1 MPTLSR
7 RTALATTAAAALVRP
22 AAALAQPAIAKPTRA
37 ATLRIVPGSSLT
49 ALDPIWTPAG
59 VTTGHAYHVFD
70 TLFAM
75 DRALTARPQMAE
87 GIETAEDGRSATI
100 RLRAGLMFHDGTPV
114 LARDAIASIARWSK
128 RDAFGS
134 LMARA
139 TDAMTEVDDR
149 TLRIAFTRP
158 FRRVAE
164 ALAHPVANA
173 CFVMPQRLAQT
184 DPFKQVTEMVG
195 SGPFRFLPDAF
206 VAGSSVAYARF
217 DRYLPRDEPA
227 DYASGGKRAGFDRI
241 EWQIIPDAATAA
253 AALQTGEVDWWE
265 VAQPD
270 LVPGLARA
278 PGVRVADSDPFFAAL
293 RFNCIQKPF
302 DNPKLRHAVL
312 TAIDQSD
319 YMAAISDG
327 DEHAWRTCYAMFGC
341 GLPNVAEIGAPLM
354 TPPRD
359 LAAAR
364 RAVAESGYAGE
375 KVVILNP
382 SDLPAIAPHGELT
395 ASLLRSLG
403 MNVEL
408 QTMDWGTLGQR
419 RVSRAPVEQNGWS
432 IFHINTP
439 AIAIANPALDF
450 FIRGQGAT
458 GFFGWFASPEM
469 EQIAADWLDST
480 TPAEDRRLL
489 DAAQTLAFAQAPIVP
504 LGMFDVRTAHR
515 ADLTGLIPASVLYP
529 WNVRRG

>member
-1 MPTLSR
+1 MSR
-7 RTALATTAAAALVRP
+7 RTVVASAAAAAALPHRV
-22 AAALAQPAIAKPTRA
+22 LAQPAIAKPSRV

-70 TLFAM
+70 TLFAV
-75 DRALTARPQMAE
+75 DRTLTPRPQMAE
-87 GIETAEDGRSATI
+87 GIAVADDGRSATI
-100 RLRAGLMFHDGTPV
+100 RLRAGLLFHDGAPV
-114 LARDAIASIARWSK
+114 LARDAIASIARWSR

-134 LMARA
+134 LMAHA
-139 TDAMTEVDDR
+139 TEAMTEVDDR

-184 DPFKQVTEMVG
+184 DPFKQITEMVG
-195 SGPFRFLPDAF
+195 SGPFRFLADEF
-206 VAGSSVAYARF
+206 VVGSRVAYARF
-217 DRYLPRDEPA
+217 DGYVPRDEPA
-227 DYASGGKRAGFDRI
+227 DYASGGKRAGFERI

-278 PGVRVADSDPFFAAL
+278 PGVRVVDSDPFFAAL

-302 DNPKLRHAVL
+302 DNPALRHAVL
-312 TAIDQSD
+312 TAVNQSD
-319 YMAAISDG
+319 YMAAISSG

-341 GLPNVAEIGAPLM
+341 GLPGVDEVGASLM

-359 LAAAR
+359 LDAARKAVAAA
-364 RAVAESGYAGE
+364 GYAGE

-382 SDLPAIAPHGELT
+382 TDLPAVGPHGELT
-395 ASLLRSLG
+395 ADLLRRLG
-403 MNVEL
+403 MNVDL
-408 QTMDWGTLGQR
+408 QSMDWGTVGQR
-419 RVSRAPVEQNGWS
+419 RVSREPVEKNGWS

-450 FIRGQGAT
+450 FIRGQGPA
-458 GFFGWFASPEM
+458 GFFGWFASPAM

-480 TPAEDRRLL
+480 SEAGDRKLL

-515 ADLTGLIPASVLYP
+515 SDLAGLIPASVLFP
-529 WNVRRG
+529 WNVRRI